1 MSQAPAPFLP
11 PTPVMRGAP
20 LGGNAIA
27 VASMIAWSAS
37 FPAAEILLQTW
48 NATSLITARLVL
60 VTVVTLPLWWLMDG
74 GAAVRSA
81 RWLRGLA
88 IGGLGFGI
96 GAWLLL
102 VAQALT
108 DPVTVA
114 IIASAC
120 PVAAV
125 LCEMIWEGRR
135 LTRGFA
141 LGLLA
146 TVVGGVIATGGGGV
160 ALGLGALTAVTACFL
175 FSWGS
180 LQTVRALPTLT
191 PLGRT
196 ALTMTGGALAMLV
209 VVIAGEMS
217 GYDLL
222 PHHVITANEWGMLA
236 IYALIGMALSQ
247 ALWLA
252 AVGQL
257 GVALASFHINIA
269 PFYVMLL
276 LLALGGGWDW
286 QAAFGAAVVA
296 LGVVLAQRG

>member
-1 MSQAPAPFLP
+1 MSQAPSPFLP
-11 PTPVMRGAP
+11 PSPAMGRAP

-27 VASMIAWSAS
+27 VASMITWSAA
-37 FPAAEILLQTW
+37 FPAAEILLETW
-48 NATSLITARLVL
+48 NPTALITARLVL
-60 VTVVTLPLWWLMDG
+60 VGLFTLPLWLVVDG
-74 GAAVRSA
+74 AQAVRAA
-81 RWLRGLA
+81 RWLPGLA
-88 IGGLGFGI
+88 IGGLGFGL

-125 LCEMIWEGRR
+125 ICEMIWERRR

-141 LGLLA
+141 LGLGA
-146 TVVGGVIATGGGGV
+146 TVVGGLIATGGGGV
-160 ALGLGALTAVTACFL
+160 ALGLGALAAVTSCFL

-180 LQTVRALPTLT
+180 LQTVRALPMLS

-196 ALTMTGGALAMLV
+196 ALTMTGGALVMLMV
-209 VVIAGEMS
+209 LFLGEKA
-217 GYDLL
+217 GYDLVPQHAIL
-222 PHHVITANEWGMLA
+222 ASEWGLLA

-252 AVGQL
+252 AVGRL
-257 GVALASFHINIA
+257 GVALAAFHINIA
-269 PFYVMLL
+269 PFYVMILM
-276 LLALGGGWDW
+276 LALGGGWDW
-286 QAAFGAAVVA
+286 QAAFGASIVA
-296 LGVVLAQRG
+296 LGVVLAQRQ